1 MATYKGEDIDTRPT
15 AAMAEEA
22 QRGLDWRAEFGRGG
36 TAVGV
41 ARANQ
46 LRRREELSP
55 DTVRRMASFFA
66 RHEVDAEAEGFRP
79 GEEGYPSAGRI
90 AHALWGGDA
99 GKSWANERVSRMN
112 TIDNRAAPDALSIG
126 DFVRWDSSGGTA
138 RGRIERIVRDGE
150 INVPNSD
157 FTITGTPE
165 DPAALIQLY
174 REWRRG
180 IRGKLTRDA
189 LGVTTISQR

>member
-99 GKSWANERVSRMN
+99 GKSWANERVSRM
-112 TIDNRAAPDALSIG
+112 
-126 DFVRWDSSGGTA
+126 
-138 RGRIERIVRDGE
+138 E
-150 INVPNSD
+150 
-157 FTITGTPE
+157 
-165 DPAALIQLY
+165 Y
-174 REWRRG
+174 Y
-180 IRGKLTRDA
+180 
-189 LGVTTISQR
+189 

>member
-36 TAVGV
+36 TSVGV

-66 RHEVDAEAEGFRP
+66 RHEVDKEAEGF
-79 GEEGYPSAGRI
+79 E
-90 AHALWGGDA
+90 L
-99 GKSWANERVSRMN
+99 VSRA
-112 TIDNRAAPDALSIG
+112 THLPDVLRGLYGAAMLDKAG
-126 DFVRWDSSGGTA
+126 QTKG
-138 RGRIERIVRDGE
+138 
-150 INVPNSD
+150 
-157 FTITGTPE
+157 
-165 DPAALIQLY
+165 
-174 REWRRG
+174 
-180 IRGKLTRDA
+180 
-189 LGVTTISQR
+189 